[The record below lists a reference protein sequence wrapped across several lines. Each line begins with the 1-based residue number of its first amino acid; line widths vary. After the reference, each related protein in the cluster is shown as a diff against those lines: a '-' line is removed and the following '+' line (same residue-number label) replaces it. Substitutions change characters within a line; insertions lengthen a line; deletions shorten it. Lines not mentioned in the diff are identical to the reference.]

1 MRNKIVFRCFLL
13 IVFVGGVCF
22 LVLCGMENTIFL
34 AKFWKNEKLDERKN
48 PVPFTLSVRSFNMQN
63 KIGGKIIRYENATLM
78 QPPKKISPSRLKID
92 RPFKNPNHWINRT
105 RNIKTPAG
113 IKKYISYLST
123 SSMACG

>member
-1 MRNKIVFRCFLL
+1 MFLL

-34 AKFWKNEKLDERKN
+34 SEVLEKMKKLDERKN

-105 RNIKTPAG
+105 RNIKTSAG
-113 IKKYISYLST
+113 IKKIHIIFIHEFNGLRVIY
-123 SSMACG
+123 